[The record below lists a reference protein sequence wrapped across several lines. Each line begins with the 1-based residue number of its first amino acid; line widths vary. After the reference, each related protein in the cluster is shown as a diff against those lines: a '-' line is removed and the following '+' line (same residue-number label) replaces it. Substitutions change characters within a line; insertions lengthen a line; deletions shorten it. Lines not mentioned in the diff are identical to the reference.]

1 MASGVISDALQDE
14 PTWPHGSA
22 PGLVV
27 FLMDASSGL
36 EARLLQAWVERH
48 RPEGRSPGDDFTVTI
63 PATRRPKRGRMDPA
77 LEATLAGEEEA
88 LLTPLRVIWLPQERE
103 GVRAARLS
111 DLLRLG
117 DPRDPGRLRER
128 WVLRRHRARCR
139 IVAGEPATISALRVR
154 WTEVGGRES
163 DATTSLADYVT
174 RQATLALERA
184 ARRVTG
190 ARYKVPR
197 MIAQEVLG
205 SPATRGKLTRIARES
220 GRSEAAVAKEA
231 AANLKEIAAT
241 HSPTVIDLAA
251 GLIRL
256 LYSQGYSPEL
266 QYDRE
271 RLAGIARLSGRH
283 PVVFL
288 PTHKSNLDHLVL
300 QSMLHENGLP
310 PNHTAGGINM
320 NFFPVGPLVRRSGTF
335 FIRRSFRDDVL
346 YKLVLRSYIDYL
358 IEKRFSLEWYIEGGR
373 SRSGKMLPPRFGMLS
388 YVADAY
394 RRGRSED
401 VYLIPV
407 SIAYDQIMEVGGY
420 SAEQSGG
427 AKEKESFGWF
437 LRTIRSF
444 RKGYGEIHIRFG
456 EPLSLKSSLGP
467 GRSEEDVEP
476 DEHDLALQKVAFEVA
491 VRINRVTPIT
501 PASLVTL
508 ALLGA
513 GERALTGAEV
523 RASLVNLLR
532 YVEAR
537 KLPTTALLFHLRTVE
552 GVTGSLDAL
561 VENDVVTRFDGG
573 PEPVYLIAAEQQLA
587 AGYYR
592 NTIIHFF
599 VNLAIV
605 ELSVLHISEHV
616 FGDPIAAFW
625 AEVMRLRDLFKFE
638 FFFEDKDDFKIE
650 IANELAFHDAGWET
664 RLQDGPE
671 GALDF
676 IREFRPYSAH
686 RVLRPFL
693 ESYRVFSDRLQRCEP
708 SRAIDK
714 EALVTDCLGLGKQ
727 YQLRKLIISTASVSK
742 VLFETALKLAENR
755 GLLEVEA
762 EDLALRRDAFAA
774 EIRDAHRRVEAV
786 VALVAARRAGL
797 DH

>member
-1 MASGVISDALQDE
+1 MASGVINDALQDE
-14 PTWPHGSA
+14 PAWPSGHD

-36 EARLLQAWVERH
+36 EARLLQAWVERQ
-48 RPEGRSPGDDFTVTI
+48 RPAARAPGDDFTVTI
-63 PATRRPKRGRMDPA
+63 PATRRPKRGRVDKA
-77 LEATLAGEEEA
+77 LEATLAGEDEA
-88 LLTPLRVIWLPQERE
+88 LLVPLRVIWLPPERE

-128 WVLRRHRARCR
+128 WILRRHRSRCR
-139 IVAGEPATISALRVR
+139 IVAGDPATLTSLRER
-154 WTEVGGRES
+154 WIEAGGRAS
-163 DATTSLADYVT
+163 DATTSLTGYVT
-174 RQATLALERA
+174 RQATVALERA

-197 MIAQEVLG
+197 LLAQEVLG
-205 SPATRGKLTRIARES
+205 NPSFRGRLTRIARET
-220 GRSEAAVAKEA
+220 GRTEASVAKEA
-231 AANLKEIAAT
+231 AADLKEIAAT

-256 LYSQGYSPEL
+256 LYSQGYNAEL
-266 QYDRE
+266 QYDHE
-271 RLAGIARLSGRH
+271 QLAGIARLSGRH

-320 NFFPVGPLVRRSGTF
+320 NFFPIGPLIRRSGTF
-335 FIRRSFRDDVL
+335 FIRRSFRDDAV

-358 IEKRFSLEWYIEGGR
+358 VEKRFSLEWYIEGGR

-407 SIAYDQIMEVGGY
+407 SIGYDQIVEVGGY
-420 SAEQSGG
+420 SAEQTGG

-437 LRTIRSF
+437 LRTVRSF
-444 RKGYGEIHIRFG
+444 RKRYGEIHIRFG
-456 EPLSLKSSLGP
+456 EPVSMKAALGP
-467 GRSEEDVEP
+467 DRADDDVEP
-476 DEHDLALQKVAFEVA
+476 NEQDLALQKLAFEVA

-501 PASLVTL
+501 SASLMSL

-513 GERALTGAEV
+513 GERALTSAEV

-537 KLPTTALLFHLRTVE
+537 KLPTTANLFRLQTDA
-552 GVTGSLDAL
+552 GVVSSLDAL
-561 VENDVVTRFDGG
+561 VENGVVTRFDGG
-573 PEPVYLIAAEQQLA
+573 PEPVYLIAPEQQLA
-587 AGYYR
+587 ASYYR

-599 VNLAIV
+599 VNLSIV
-605 ELSVLHISEHV
+605 ELAVLHTSEHV
-616 FGDPIAAFW
+616 FGDPVGAFW

-638 FFFEDKDDFKIE
+638 FFFEEKDRFMVQIT
-650 IANELAFHDAGWET
+650 NELSFHHPDWES
-664 RLQDGPE
+664 RLREGPE
-671 GALDF
+671 GSLDF
-676 IREFRPYSAH
+676 IRGFKPYSAH

-693 ESYRVFSDRLQRCEP
+693 ESYRVVSDRLQRCEASKP
-708 SRAIDK
+708 IDK
-714 EALVTDCLGLGKQ
+714 EALVADCLGLGKQ
-727 YQLRKLIISTASVSK
+727 YQLRRLIVSTASVSK
-742 VLFETALKLAENR
+742 ALFETALKLAENR
-755 GLLEVEA
+755 GLLDQNAADVG
-762 EDLALRRDAFAA
+762 LKRDAFAA
-774 EIRDAHRRVEAV
+774 EIRDAHRRVEAM
-786 VALVAARRAGL
+786 VALVESRRAGL